1 MTQAI
6 HIFGASGSGTTSLG
20 QALSE
25 ELQIPHLDTDDYYWK
40 QTDPPFVEKH
50 EPSDRIRMIERD
62 TAGHEA
68 WVLSGSVCSW
78 GGPLVG
84 HFALAVFLRLAP
96 SIRMAR
102 LHARERQ
109 RHGTRIDPRGD
120 MHRQHVEFMN
130 WAQSY
135 DTASAPIRSLDLH
148 EQWMQ
153 RLDCPILRLDSNES
167 IATLATQIEN
177 HIAPKILLDR

>member
-1 MTQAI
+1 MVWLLGANISCAATGDVMTQAI

-25 ELQIPHLDTDDYYWK
+25 EPQIPHLDTDDYYWK

-102 LHARERQ
+102 Y
-109 RHGTRIDPRGD
+109 TRG
-120 MHRQHVEFMN
+120 N
-130 WAQSY
+130 
-135 DTASAPIRSLDLH
+135 ASAMAP
-148 EQWMQ
+148 
-153 RLDCPILRLDSNES
+153 ES
-167 IATLATQIEN
+167 T
-177 HIAPKILLDR
+177 